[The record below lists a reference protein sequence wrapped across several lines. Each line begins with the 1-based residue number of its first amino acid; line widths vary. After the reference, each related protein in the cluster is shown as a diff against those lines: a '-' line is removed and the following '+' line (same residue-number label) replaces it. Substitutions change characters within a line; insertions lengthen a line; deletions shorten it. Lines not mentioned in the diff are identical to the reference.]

1 MQDFEEYDNNSQ
13 TFNQSFDDFY
23 DSGQGSV
30 NYINENTERT
40 ENEITEFL
48 INDEPSWSKNC

>member
-48 INDEPSWSKNC
+48 INDEPS